1 VNNVPELSKL
11 IRALKDVIA
20 PKYDEFINVQLFPK
34 LKDKVQDILTKKYPE
49 YLECKEY
56 VDFVTCYAKRDP
68 QPISKAKEIV
78 DRLLK
83 SNDKLPPFWKE
94 FLLESCPNEF
104 LTRVEA
110 FRKDPALPE
119 YLDKRKS

>member
-1 VNNVPELSKL
+1 MLQNTK
-11 IRALKDVIA
+11 VIVGSNQLLLT
-20 PKYDEFINVQLFPK
+20 PLFLPFQEFINVQLFPK

-49 YLECKEY
+49 YFECREY

-94 FLLESCPNEF
+94 FLLESKKPKK
-104 LTRVEA
+104 RQ
-110 FRKDPALPE
+110 RK
-119 YLDKRKS
+119 KTKKIF